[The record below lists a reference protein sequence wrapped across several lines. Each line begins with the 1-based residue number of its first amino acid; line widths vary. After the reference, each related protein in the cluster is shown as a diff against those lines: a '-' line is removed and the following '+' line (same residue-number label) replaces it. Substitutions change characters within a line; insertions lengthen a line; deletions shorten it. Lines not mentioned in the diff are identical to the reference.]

1 MSSYIF
7 ITGLN
12 NYKHSALL
20 KNFKRHPRHC
30 GISLAK
36 YIKQV
41 ILPLNT
47 LVMVSENKE
56 GFLHNHNAIV
66 TQGADRKIELI
77 GVKPT

>member
-1 MSSYIF
+1 M
-7 ITGLN
+7 
-12 NYKHSALL
+12 
-20 KNFKRHPRHC
+20 
-30 GISLAK
+30 AK

-47 LVMVSENKE
+47 LVIVSENKE